1 MVVPSPAWKVEASAT
16 VGLFWWGAPSLAS
29 ASAGEPLTDT
39 AATQRKEDT
48 VTTWLITGCSSG
60 LGRAFARAVL
70 GRGYNV
76 VATARSAEAVR
87 DLAGAD
93 PDRVLALALDVT
105 KEAQITETVRA
116 AEARFGSID
125 VLVNNAGYGYRA
137 AVEEG
142 DPDDVA
148 PLFATNFFG
157 PVSVIQAVLPGMR
170 ARRQGTI
177 VNISSIAARTSPPG
191 SGYYAA
197 SKAAL
202 EAMTASLR
210 TELEPLGMTAMIVE
224 PGAFRTDFS
233 GRSLTQSDTVIDD
246 YADTAGARRKER
258 DTTHGT
264 QPGDPDKAAEA
275 LISAVESSQPPLML
289 VLGPDAL
296 ERLRTSLNALTA
308 DLDAWEQTT
317 TSTSFSP

>member
-1 MVVPSPAWKVEASAT
+1 MLRAACFGWRAS
-16 VGLFWWGAPSLAS
+16 VGQKLAERLR
-29 ASAGEPLTDT
+29 GEPRTDT
-39 AATQRKEDT
+39 TATQRKEDI
-48 VTTWLITGCSSG
+48 VTTWLITGCSTG

-70 GRGYNV
+70 GRGHNV
-76 VATARSAEAVR
+76 VATARSAEAVK

-105 KEAQITETVRA
+105 NGAQITETVGA

-125 VLVNNAGYGYRA
+125 VLINNAGYGYRA

-142 DPDDVA
+142 GHEDLA
-148 PLFATNFFG
+148 ALFATNFFG
-157 PVSVIQAVLPGMR
+157 PISIIQAVLPGMR

-177 VNISSIAARTSPPG
+177 VHISSIAARTSPPG

-210 TELEPLGMTAMIVE
+210 TEVEPLGITAMIVE

-275 LISAVESSQPPLML
+275 LITAVESAQPPLML
-289 VLGPDAL
+289 ILGPDAL
-296 ERLRTSLNALTA
+296 ERLRASLDALNAN
-308 DLDAWEQTT
+308 LDAWEQTS

>member
-1 MVVPSPAWKVEASAT
+1 
-16 VGLFWWGAPSLAS
+16 
-29 ASAGEPLTDT
+29 
-39 AATQRKEDT
+39 
-48 VTTWLITGCSSG
+48 
-60 LGRAFARAVL
+60 
-70 GRGYNV
+70 
-76 VATARSAEAVR
+76 
-87 DLAGAD
+87 
-93 PDRVLALALDVT
+93 
-105 KEAQITETVRA
+105 
-116 AEARFGSID
+116 
-125 VLVNNAGYGYRA
+125 
-137 AVEEG
+137 
-142 DPDDVA
+142 
-148 PLFATNFFG
+148 
-157 PVSVIQAVLPGMR
+157 MR

-202 EAMTASLR
+202 EAMTVSLR
-210 TELEPLGMTAMIVE
+210 TELEPLGITAMIVE

-275 LISAVESSQPPLML
+275 LISAVESAQPPPML

-296 ERLRTSLNALTA
+296 ERLRTSLDALTA
-308 DLDAWEQTT
+308 NLDAWEQTS

>member
-1 MVVPSPAWKVEASAT
+1 M
-16 VGLFWWGAPSLAS
+16 
-29 ASAGEPLTDT
+29 
-39 AATQRKEDT
+39 QRKEDT
-48 VTTWLITGCSSG
+48 VTTWLITGCSTG

-70 GRGYNV
+70 GHGHNV
-76 VATARSAEAVR
+76 VATARSAEAVM
-87 DLAGAD
+87 DLAAAD

-105 KEAQITETVRA
+105 KEAQLTETVGA
-116 AEARFGSID
+116 VETRFGGID
-125 VLVNNAGYGYRA
+125 VLLNNAGYGYRA

-142 DPDDVA
+142 DRDDLA
-148 PLFATNFFG
+148 TLFATNFFG
-157 PVSVIQAVLPGMR
+157 PVSMIQAVLPGMR
-170 ARRQGTI
+170 PRRQGTI

-210 TELEPLGMTAMIVE
+210 TELEPLGITAMIVE

-246 YADTAGARRKER
+246 YADTDGARRKER

-275 LISAVESSQPPLML
+275 LITAVESAQPPLML

-296 ERLRTSLNALTA
+296 ERLRRSLDALTA
-308 DLDAWEQTT
+308 DLDAWEQTS
-317 TSTSFSP
+317 TSTSFTP